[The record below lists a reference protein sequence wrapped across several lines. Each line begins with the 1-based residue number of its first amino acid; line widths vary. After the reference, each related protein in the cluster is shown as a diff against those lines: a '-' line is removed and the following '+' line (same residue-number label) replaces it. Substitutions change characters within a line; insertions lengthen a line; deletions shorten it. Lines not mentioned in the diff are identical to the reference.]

1 MPTQLTVSRASSKDI
16 QLRHIAVK
24 LDNEVLGT
32 LKFGEHLTRA
42 IAPGRHRLQ
51 ADNTFQKKALD
62 LEVREGEHVRFQV
75 VNRAGRL
82 SWFIIFALGS
92 GPVYL
97 TLEPVAVAS
106 FQPPP
111 NAL

>member
-16 QLRHIAVK
+16 QLRHILLK
-24 LDNEVLGT
+24 LDDQVLGT
-32 LKFGEHLTRA
+32 LKFGDQFTRE

-51 ADNTFQKKALD
+51 ADNTFQKKTLD

-82 SWFIIFALGS
+82 SWFIIFALGT
-92 GPVYL
+92 GPIYL
-97 TLEPVAVAS
+97 TLEPAGVDS